1 MYSSRIPLTIDKILY
16 NLKII
21 SFEDPFMLHFQKKK
35 ILSRTNLTI
44 CFEQLAC
51 PILLLFGY
59 SNLARG

>member
-1 MYSSRIPLTIDKILY
+1 MYSSRLPLTIDKILY

-21 SFEDPFMLHFQKKK
+21 SFEDPFTFCFKKNN
-35 ILSRTNLTI
+35 LSHTNLTV

-51 PILLLFGY
+51 PILHLFGY

>member
-1 MYSSRIPLTIDKILY
+1 MYSSRLPLTIDKILY
-16 NLKII
+16 NLKIT
-21 SFEDPFMLHFQKKK
+21 SFEDPFTFRFKKK
-35 ILSRTNLTI
+35 ILSHTNLTV

>member
-1 MYSSRIPLTIDKILY
+1 MYSSRLPLTIDKILY

-21 SFEDPFMLHFQKKK
+21 SFEDPFTFRFKKK

-51 PILLLFGY
+51 PILLVFGY

>member
-1 MYSSRIPLTIDKILY
+1 MYSSTMSLTIDKILY

-21 SFEDPFMLHFQKKK
+21 SFKDPFTFCLKKK
-35 ILSRTNLTI
+35 ILSHMNLTV

-51 PILLLFGY
+51 PTLLLFGY